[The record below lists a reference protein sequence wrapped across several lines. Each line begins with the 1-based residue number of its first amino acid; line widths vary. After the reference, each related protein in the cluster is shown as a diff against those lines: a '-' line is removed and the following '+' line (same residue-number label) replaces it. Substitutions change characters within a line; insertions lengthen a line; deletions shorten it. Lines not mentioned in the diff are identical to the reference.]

1 MKSAEVVRWGESKTA
16 QARSLGRNVIRLGQL
31 GVRQKHERV
40 PGLEYKARAGL
51 QVATEAESPS
61 SLRGNVLRKRRY
73 RCEDSTNYD
82 GRHTS
87 RGPER
92 AVYRELLLR
101 NKERTAI
108 EDFDEAVC
116 TPACAEQGRS

>member
-1 MKSAEVVRWGESKTA
+1 LR
-16 QARSLGRNVIRLGQL
+16 
-31 GVRQKHERV
+31 
-40 PGLEYKARAGL
+40 YKARAGL

-73 RCEDSTNYD
+73 RCEDSTSYD
-82 GRHTS
+82 GRHAN
-87 RGPER
+87 RGAER
-92 AVYRELLLR
+92 AVYWKLVLR

-116 TPACAEQGRS
+116 TPACAEQGTS